1 MDGGA
6 QGEYFEAQ
14 DAAWCGMHALNNL
27 LGGPYVTKDACGLA
41 ARRVANEL
49 SQVGGA
55 DQETISLHLHPGTG
69 WLSIDVINVLGAS
82 TLGVH
87 VEGSEHP
94 LALLKDAD
102 GAAAFLV
109 NCNQQHWTVLQRAHT
124 DGAWVHTNSII
135 TELHLSFHGR
145 RRFPTWVDLLHLMA
159 DLKQYYGDVTLQ
171 QVRRAS
177 PLKSVFTPSPRVAAN
192 GAPGRDLEVK
202 TVTSSGF
209 PTHDNLFVIRRADG
223 LVDLLTG

>member
-69 WLSIDVINVLGAS
+69 WLSIDVINVLGATTS
-82 TLGVH
+82 WSRPPGCQPRQAT
-87 VEGSEHP
+87 
-94 LALLKDAD
+94 
-102 GAAAFLV
+102 
-109 NCNQQHWTVLQRAHT
+109 NVL
-124 DGAWVHTNSII
+124 
-135 TELHLSFHGR
+135 LSFFHIFCR
-145 RRFPTWVDLLHLMA
+145 LQVYLLACLLA
-159 DLKQYYGDVTLQ
+159 KIVSQLISFEVLF
-171 QVRRAS
+171 R
-177 PLKSVFTPSPRVAAN
+177 PSVYHAIQR
-192 GAPGRDLEVK
+192 
-202 TVTSSGF
+202 SS
-209 PTHDNLFVIRRADG
+209 
-223 LVDLLTG
+223 